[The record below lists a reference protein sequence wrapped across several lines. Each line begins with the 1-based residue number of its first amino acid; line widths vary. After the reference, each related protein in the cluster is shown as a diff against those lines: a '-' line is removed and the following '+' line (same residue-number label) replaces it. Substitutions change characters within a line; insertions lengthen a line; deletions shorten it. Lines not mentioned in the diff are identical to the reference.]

1 MDTLKIETAENGFI
15 VYEENSPHMVG
26 KQWAFE
32 SAYTL
37 SEFIR
42 GWGEKDLN
50 ESSHHGPDSE
60 EPSS

>member
-1 MDTLKIETAENGFI
+1 MDILKTLKIETAENGFI
-15 VYEENSPHMVG
+15 VYEENAPYKVG

-50 ESSHHGPDSE
+50 GSDSE